1 MKLNRPLTFREKIEA
16 CRQQNEVL
24 PMKGHFK
31 MILEDVRDGSQ
42 EIVEQDNVITEAV
55 STILNHNYCG
65 LARYNQLFPMKSL
78 YGGIFLHQNTQ
89 TEQASN
95 WHLVNDTQN
104 PLVAHAG
111 DLANN
116 SGSLLRGSPVSNEW
130 IEGDTSIQMTWMWD
144 NTQGCGHI
152 ASASIV
158 PNTLGN
164 MSIKPFDD
172 EFSPLSSFGDSGELD
187 VSATLDES
195 EIIKYP
201 FDISD
206 DGKYSTSIY
215 MDGTSFKEITVR
227 HDYYAFG
234 IMRGV
239 DDFQVVTSRT
249 ATIRAGVSGRIV
261 FDDASYYYIAQA
273 YYDSQTSK
281 YGLYIDKVNKTTFA
295 VTQADI
301 QYDTIT
307 LYTGTIYEDMK
318 GNQRI
323 FGFDGTYLYFPNNAG
338 TGFVKLN
345 ISDASD
351 KEAIDGTID
360 IGMGRCPSGSD
371 AREFATP
378 IALSEGL
385 IFGSNYI
392 INGHTAYPIKHAR
405 QIGISGTGNYG
416 TASNLL
422 LVKKGASVYGK
433 SRYIRSSAYRSYHV
447 NVLMQAWHGSVVNLP
462 EAKDKGTSQTMRC
475 VYSISEQTS

>member
-42 EIVEQDNVITEAV
+42 EIVEQDNVITNAV
-55 STILNHNYCG
+55 STILNHNFSG
-65 LARYNQLFPMKSL
+65 LARYNQLFPLRSL
-78 YGGIFLHQNTQ
+78 YGGIFLYQNTQ
-89 TEQASN
+89 TESADN
-95 WHLVNDTQN
+95 WSLVNDEVN
-104 PLVAHAG
+104 PLIAHAG

-116 SGSLLRGSPVSNEW
+116 TGSTLRGSPVSNEW

-144 NTQGCGHI
+144 NTQGVGHI

-158 PNTLGN
+158 PSLLGN
-164 MSIKPFDD
+164 MGVKPYDD
-172 EFSPLSSFGDSGELD
+172 EFSPFSTFGDGGE
-187 VSATLDES
+187 VTTEAMS
-195 EIIKYP
+195 ETEIVKYP
-201 FDISD
+201 FNISD
-206 DGKYSTSIY
+206 DGKFSTSIY

-227 HDYYAFG
+227 HDYFMFG
-234 IMRGV
+234 IMRAENDWQIV
-239 DDFQVVTSRT
+239 ATRT
-249 ATIRAGVSGRIV
+249 ATIRAGSASGNRIV

-281 YGLYIDKVNKTTFA
+281 YGLYIDKVNKTTFD

-301 QYDTIT
+301 QYETIT
-307 LYTGTIYEDMK
+307 LYTGTISEQMK
-318 GNQRI
+318 GNQRV

-351 KEAIDGTID
+351 KAVIDGTIN
-360 IGMGRCPSGSD
+360 IGMGTVYSASD
-371 AREFATP
+371 GGQFSTA
-378 IALSEGL
+378 IALNEGL
-385 IFGSNYI
+385 ILGGNYI
-392 INGHTAYPIKHAR
+392 INGSKAYPTKHIR
-405 QIGISGTGNYG
+405 QIGCPSGSYG
-416 TASNLL
+416 YSNVF
-422 LVKKGASVYGK
+422 LVRKGASVYGK
-433 SRYIRSSAYRSYHV
+433 SYYNRSSAFRTAQS

-475 VYSISEQTS
+475 VYSIAEQTS